1 MYNNIQSAL
10 RIKTLCRE
18 KRIQLKDMYSSC
30 QINRSLM
37 TEMKRDRTPSIEV
50 FVKIADYLN
59 CSVDYLTCRTDCKDI
74 NK

>member
-1 MYNNIQSAL
+1 MYNNIQSAI

-18 KRIQLKDMYSSC
+18 KHIQLKDMFASC
-30 QINRSLM
+30 QLNSNVLGSMRQG
-37 TEMKRDRTPSIEV
+37 RTPSIEV
-50 FVKIADYLN
+50 FVKIADYLG

>member
-1 MYNNIQSAL
+1 
-10 RIKTLCRE
+10 
-18 KRIQLKDMYSSC
+18 
-30 QINRSLM
+30 M

-59 CSVDYLTCRTDCKDI
+59 CSVDYLTCRTDNKDI